1 MAEVHATRDGESHAT
16 NESEDDPGSDAE
28 ARKRELIV
36 EEAANWQ
43 LRLNDAGA
51 TTYVRLEYVQWL
63 KESPA
68 HIAEALRMQGL
79 DELLRDAKL
88 EQLPRDPTEPSQW
101 WRSVPIL
108 KLIAAIVAF
117 ALLVVA
123 VLIINIRD
131 FNRSIE
137 THAGEWKDLAL
148 PAGITAHLGP
158 LTNLRY
164 DFSDRRRVIQLSRGE
179 VMFEVANDPD
189 RPFHVNAGLAEVR
202 TVGAQ
207 FAVSREAQQVLVTV
221 AEGNVEVSQGNY
233 APAQSHEQGVPVA
246 AGNQFGIKLSRP
258 AGIRPVNVARELAWV
273 QKILIFSDGTVA
285 EAVHEFNRRNRLQ
298 IEVADPAIDTKP
310 VSGSF
315 SAADPESFAKAL
327 EQSLDLK
334 VLRQGPYRLLL
345 ESGN

>member
-16 NESEDDPGSDAE
+16 SESEDDPGSEAA

-51 TTYVRLEYVQWL
+51 TTYVRFDYVQWL

-68 HIAEALRMQGL
+68 HVAEALRMQGL
-79 DELLRDAKL
+79 EELLRDAKL
-88 EQLPRDPTEPSQW
+88 DQLPRDPTAHATW
-101 WRSVPIL
+101 WRSVPTL
-108 KLIAAIVAF
+108 KLIAAIAAF
-117 ALLVVA
+117 VLLVVA

-137 THAGEWKDLAL
+137 THTGEWKDLAL

-164 DFSDRRRVIQLSRGE
+164 DFSDRQRVIQLSRGE
-179 VMFEVANDPD
+179 VMFEVADDPD
-189 RPFHVNAGLAEVR
+189 RPFQVNAGLAAVR

-221 AEGNVEVSQGNY
+221 AEGKVEVSQGDY
-233 APAQSHEQGVPVA
+233 ARMQSLEQGMPVA
-246 AGNQFGIKLSRP
+246 AGNQLRMKVSGPL
-258 AGIRPVNVARELAWV
+258 GIRPVNVTRELAWV
-273 QKILIFSDGTVA
+273 QRILIFSDATVA
-285 EAVHEFNRRNRLQ
+285 EAIHEFNRRNRVQ
-298 IEVADPAIDTKP
+298 IEVTDPAVDIKP

-315 SAADPESFAKAL
+315 SADDPESFAKAL

-334 VLRQGPYRLLL
+334 IRREGPDRLLL
-345 ESGN
+345 ESGH

>member
-16 NESEDDPGSDAE
+16 SESEDDPGSEAE
-28 ARKRELIV
+28 ARKRELTV

-43 LRLNDAGA
+43 LRLDDAGA

-68 HIAEALRMQGL
+68 HVAEALRMQGL

-88 EQLPRDPTEPSQW
+88 DQLPRDPSEHATW
-101 WRSVPIL
+101 WRSVPTL
-108 KLIAAIVAF
+108 KLIAAIAAF

-137 THAGEWKDLAL
+137 THAGEWKDLVL

-164 DFSDRRRVIQLSRGE
+164 DFSDRQRVIQLSRGE

-189 RPFHVNAGLAEVR
+189 RPFHVNAGLAAVR

-207 FAVSREAQQVLVTV
+207 FAVSREPQQVLVTV
-221 AEGNVEVSQGNY
+221 AEGKVEVSLGNS
-233 APAQSHEQGVPVA
+233 ALTQSLEQGLPVA
-246 AGNQFGIKLSRP
+246 AGNQCRIKLSEP
-258 AGIRPVNVARELAWV
+258 ISIRPVNVARELAWV

-298 IEVADPAIDTKP
+298 IEVTDPAIDTKP

-315 SAADPESFAKAL
+315 SATDPEAFAKAL

-334 VLRQGPYRLLL
+334 VRRQGPDRLLL
-345 ESGN
+345 ESGH

>member
-1 MAEVHATRDGESHAT
+1 MAKVHATRDGESHAT
-16 NESEDDPGSDAE
+16 SDNEDDPGNDAE
-28 ARKRELIV
+28 DRKRELIV
-36 EEAANWQ
+36 EAAANWQ

-68 HIAEALRMQGL
+68 HVAEALRMQGL

-88 EQLPRDPTEPSQW
+88 DKLVRDPTEPARW
-101 WRSVPIL
+101 WRSVPTL

-123 VLIINIRD
+123 VLIMNIRD

-137 THAGEWKDLAL
+137 TRAGEWKDLVL
-148 PAGITAHLGP
+148 PAGITAQLGP
-158 LTNLRY
+158 RTNLRY
-164 DFSDRRRVIQLSRGE
+164 DFSGRQWVIQLSRGE
-179 VMFEVANDPD
+179 VMFKVASDTN
-189 RPFHVNAGLAEVR
+189 RPFYVNAGLAGVR

-221 AEGNVEVSQGNY
+221 AEGKVEASQGRY
-233 APAQSHEQGVPVA
+233 ARTQLQGLGVPVT
-246 AGNQFGIKLSRP
+246 AGNQYEIKLSRP
-258 AGIRPVNVARELAWV
+258 VGIRPVNVARELAWV

-285 EAVHEFNRRNRLQ
+285 QAVREFNRRNRLQ
-298 IEVADPAIDTKP
+298 IEVTDPAIDAKP

-315 SAADPESFAKAL
+315 SATDPESFAKAL

-334 VLRQGPYRLLL
+334 VLRQGPDRLLL
-345 ESGN
+345 ESGH